1 MKTCCDCKKEL
12 PLEKF
17 TAKKTCKDGYEP
29 RCKTCRSIKYNKSTP
44 ELLVKKIYATQL
56 INSKRRKHPAPAY
69 SKEELLNWV
78 IACPRFTSLWEN
90 FITSGHKKDQ
100 IPSIDRIDVNKP
112 YSLTNIQLLTW
123 KENKQKGSQEIKN
136 NLLIVNQRA
145 VSAYRKDGSLYKTY
159 LSMSEAMREFGGIGV
174 QSWGIST
181 VCNGTQVKDGKGY
194 LYTPKTYKGFIWK
207 WA

>member
-12 PLEKF
+12 SFDRF
-17 TAKKTCKDGYEP
+17 TTKKTCKDGYEP

-56 INSKRRKHPAPAY
+56 INSKRRNHPAPAY
-69 SKEELLNWV
+69 SKKELLNWV
-78 IACPRFTSLWEN
+78 IACPEFSLLWTN
-90 FITSGHKKDQ
+90 FVASDYQKSN
-100 IPSIDRIDVNKP
+100 IPSVDRIDVNQP
-112 YSLTNIQLLTW
+112 YSLTNIRLTTW
-123 KENKQKGSQEIKN
+123 KENKQKGHKDRKENTQ
-136 NLLIVNQRA
+136 IVNQRA
-145 VSAYRKDGSLYKTY
+145 VSAYNKDGSLYKTF
-159 LSMSEAMREFGGIGV
+159 LSMSEAMRELGGIGT

-181 VCNGTQVKDGKGY
+181 VCNGTQVKDGKGS